1 MEKRISIVEIKVF
14 AHEDGKI
21 SIDFIKNKEL
31 SNEDVVIIL
40 EKIIDEINTREVN

>member
-31 SNEDVVIIL
+31 PNEDVVIIL
-40 EKIIDEINTREVN
+40 EKIIDEINIKEIN